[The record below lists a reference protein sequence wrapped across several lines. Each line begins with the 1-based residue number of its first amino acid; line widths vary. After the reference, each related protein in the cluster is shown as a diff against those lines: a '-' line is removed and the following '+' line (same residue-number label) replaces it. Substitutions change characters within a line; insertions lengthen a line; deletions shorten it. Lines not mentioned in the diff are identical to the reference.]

1 MSVIKAEH
9 RRYNYVYEKVF
20 VYIFIGVVG
29 TNYDGVW

>member
-20 VYIFIGVVG
+20 VYIFFGVG
-29 TNYDGVW
+29 SNYDGVW